1 MTRGLYLS
9 LGWLMVLLGV
19 IGAFL
24 PLMPTTIFLI
34 AAGWFF
40 SRSSPRLEAWLLQ
53 HPWFGE
59 SLRAWNETG
68 AVPRTAKAM
77 ACVGMTVGFALF
89 LVGAHPR
96 PWLALVV
103 GGLLLASALYVV
115 SRPEP
120 GQTFFVDAGRK
131 GRRR

>member
-1 MTRGLYLS
+1 MGKRHQYSQFIKAEAKRLGFLS
-9 LGWLMVLLGV
+9 CGISKAG
-19 IGAFL
+19 FL
-24 PLMPTTIFLI
+24 EDQ
-34 AAGWFF
+34 A
-40 SRSSPRLEAWLLQ
+40 PRLEAWLLQ

-59 SLRAWNETG
+59 SLRAWNETR

-89 LVGAHPR
+89 LVGAHPHL
-96 PWLALVV
+96 WLALVV

-120 GQTFFVDAGRK
+120 GQTFLVDAGRK